1 MDLQTFQAAVSSLW
15 VVWFFVLFLGI
26 VAWAFW
32 PSRRAAMEQHGRI
45 PLNDGE

>member
-1 MDLQTFQAAVSSLW
+1 MDMHAFYSLMSSLW
-15 VVWFFVLFLGI
+15 VVWFFMLFAGI

-32 PSRRAAMEQHGRI
+32 PSRRATFERHGRI